1 MNSPPGTSPKL
12 TSSRADCDDARLALR
27 ASWICKLQRPPE
39 RSARL
44 KCRSRSADRNFR
56 PAAGGTRRRRAAPV
70 GSFSGWGVRTL
81 AMSAARYNPI
91 SYHNASVWPH
101 DNAMIALGLARY
113 GLKAPVLRIF
123 GGLFDAAS
131 YWEPRRLPEL
141 FCGFARRHTA
151 RPCIRSPARRRPG
164 RKLNFR
170 SNGSPVWGIF
180 VHTLPRQPPAAER
193 RFPPF
198 AGPRWSRRVR
208 HRKRSPRSVRKSKNL
223 QQQEEEQQRA
233 PRYSEQSTGTL

>member
-1 MNSPPGTSPKL
+1 MTPAWRFAHRGSANC
-12 TSSRADCDDARLALR
+12 RE
-27 ASWICKLQRPPE
+27 PPE

-44 KCRSRSADRNFR
+44 KCRSRSADRNCR

-91 SYHNASVWPH
+91 SYHNGSVWPH

-170 SNGSPVWGIF
+170 SNGSPVWGISGHPSLAPF
-180 VHTLPRQPPAAER
+180 STAR
-193 RFPPF
+193 RP
-198 AGPRWSRRVR
+198 
-208 HRKRSPRSVRKSKNL
+208 
-223 QQQEEEQQRA
+223 
-233 PRYSEQSTGTL
+233 

>member
-1 MNSPPGTSPKL
+1 MTPAGRFAHRGSANC
-12 TSSRADCDDARLALR
+12 RE
-27 ASWICKLQRPPE
+27 PPE

-44 KCRSRSADRNFR
+44 KCRSRSADRNCR

-91 SYHNASVWPH
+91 SYHNGSVWPH

-170 SNGSPVWGIF
+170 SNGSPVWGMKSGSGYQGRAAA
-180 VHTLPRQPPAAER
+180 VGSVKGRSRGHGATGETRRKQPFTR
-193 RFPPF
+193 LRWDRL
-198 AGPRWSRRVR
+198 AGPIRE
-208 HRKRSPRSVRKSKNL
+208 PIEECFKSWVAQNH
-223 QQQEEEQQRA
+223 QTHAR
-233 PRYSEQSTGTL
+233 